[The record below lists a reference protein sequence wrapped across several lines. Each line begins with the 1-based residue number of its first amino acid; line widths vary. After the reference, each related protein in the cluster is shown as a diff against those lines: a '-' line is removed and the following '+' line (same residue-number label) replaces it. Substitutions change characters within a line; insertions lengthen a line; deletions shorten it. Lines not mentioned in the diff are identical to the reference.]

1 MSQEGNQLQNQGLSL
16 THGRR
21 HTELKDLP
29 TREYLDETVVP
40 ILTEGL
46 AILGK
51 VWSIA
56 NILIIRT
63 DSEPILTKNKSFLFL
78 WDSTCTKIFDSH
90 TVMTHT

>member
-51 VWSIA
+51 VCFSPCVIFYCIC
-56 NILIIRT
+56 NFF
-63 DSEPILTKNKSFLFL
+63 PMNKN
-78 WDSTCTKIFDSH
+78 
-90 TVMTHT
+90 